1 MEKLTNTIEAILFA
15 SGKSVPLA
23 DIAEKLNATKGEI
36 KRSLDE
42 LKEKYGEEGGI
53 QLLLFNGKAQ
63 LGSNPLYKESVE
75 AVLNPIREKEL
86 TRTVLECAAIIAYK
100 QPITKTEI
108 ELLRGLNSDYAVRV
122 LLELN
127 LITPCGRKDAVGRPI
142 LYATTD
148 EFLKRF
154 KLQSLEDLP
163 DYDALMAAIGRS
175 EEHDSYLYARDE
187 YAEVAAA
194 DGGDSIPQEPDESP
208 QPPREESTGDGYE
221 IPDFLRGLDETD
233 IVKISKTHTPR
244 NGGAFLAEGAGSI
257 CFSDALI
264 FFFRAHIMRTW
275 MSSMSVSCRSGRQP
289 SCFSFP
295 SLRI

>member
-1 MEKLTNTIEAILFA
+1 MEQLTNTIEAILFA
-15 SGKSVPLA
+15 SGKAVALT
-23 DIAEKLNATKGEI
+23 DIGDKLNATKGEI
-36 KRSLDE
+36 KRALDE

-86 TRTVLECAAIIAYK
+86 TRTILECAAIIAYK

-154 KLQSLEDLP
+154 KLHSLEDLP
-163 DYDALMAAIGRS
+163 DYDALMEAIGRG

-187 YAEVAAA
+187 YRDGEAEAAA
-194 DGGDSIPQEPDESP
+194 TAEASAEIPQEEETPD
-208 QPPREESTGDGYE
+208 QTGGYE

-233 IVKISKTHTPR
+233 IVKIS
-244 NGGAFLAEGAGSI
+244 
-257 CFSDALI
+257 
-264 FFFRAHIMRTW
+264 
-275 MSSMSVSCRSGRQP
+275 
-289 SCFSFP
+289 
-295 SLRI
+295 